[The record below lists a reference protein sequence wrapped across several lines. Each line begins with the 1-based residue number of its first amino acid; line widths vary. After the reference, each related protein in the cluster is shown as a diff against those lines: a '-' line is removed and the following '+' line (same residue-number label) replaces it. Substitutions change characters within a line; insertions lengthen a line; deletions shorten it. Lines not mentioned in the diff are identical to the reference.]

1 MAHHH
6 KNHNHDHDH
15 THEHGS
21 TVMQELI
28 CHFPYAVFSVAVAL
42 ILVSFITTPGI
53 HPIDIMH
60 KQSHILF
67 HSFHFMHIVFA
78 AAGAMITFLRH
89 SRRLWLGVVTS
100 IVSPAF
106 FCILSDVVLPYIGGT
121 MLGVHMHWHI
131 CFVTEL
137 HNVLPFLVMGIL
149 TGIALSY
156 HGSEQQGFYSVFS
169 HFFHIF
175 VSSMAS
181 TLYLVSHG
189 FDTWYESIGYV
200 FVFLI
205 VAVVIP
211 CTCSDVIVPMLFA
224 RAHSK

>member
-1 MAHHH
+1 MAHNHH
-6 KNHNHDHDH
+6 KEH
-15 THEHGS
+15 THEH
-21 TVMQELI
+21 TMLQELI

-42 ILVSFITTPGI
+42 ILVSFVTTPGLQPTALV
-53 HPIDIMH
+53 HE
-60 KQSHILF
+60 QSHILF

-78 AAGAMITFLRH
+78 SAGAMITFLRH
-89 SRRLWLGVVTS
+89 SKWLTLGVITS

-106 FCILSDVVLPYIGGT
+106 FCMLSDVILPYVGGS

-131 CFVTEL
+131 CFITEL
-137 HNVLPFLVMGIL
+137 HNVLPFLFMGIL

-156 HGSEQQGFYSVFS
+156 HGSEQQGFYSLFS

-211 CTCSDVIVPMLFA
+211 CTCSDVLVPMLFA
-224 RAHSK
+224 RAHKK